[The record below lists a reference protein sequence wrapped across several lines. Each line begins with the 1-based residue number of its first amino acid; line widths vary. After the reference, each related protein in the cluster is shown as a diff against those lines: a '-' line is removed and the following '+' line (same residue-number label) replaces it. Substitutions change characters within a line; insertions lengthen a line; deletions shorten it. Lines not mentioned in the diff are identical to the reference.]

1 MPPEPAA
8 GGKRGWSGWR
18 DAPPGGRSVRES
30 ERRGDMKTITK
41 KSLID
46 RIADETGQKRVD
58 VKKTVQHFLDHVIEE
73 LGEGNRLEFRDFG
86 VFEVRRRA
94 ERTAQNPKTLERVVV
109 PARHTAKFKVGR
121 RMREALEA
129 LDRAHAEQLEVT
141 IAPGVSNGSLAARN
155 GHMSRAEV

>member
-1 MPPEPAA
+1 
-8 GGKRGWSGWR
+8 
-18 DAPPGGRSVRES
+18 
-30 ERRGDMKTITK
+30 MKTITK

-58 VKKTVQHFLDHVIEE
+58 VKKTVQLFLDLVIDE

-86 VFEVRRRA
+86 VFEVRERA

-129 LDRAHAEQLEVT
+129 LDRASADLEVT
-141 IAPGVSNGSLAARN
+141 IPTGVSHGALAPSNGQMTGAST
-155 GHMSRAEV
+155 